1 MNKKRSEES
10 PQDTLPKEKIP
21 KGKTPK
27 EKKPT
32 DKLADK
38 SGMTK
43 FLQHIFGDAQK
54 KTLRRLEKRVVEI
67 NKLSIKYSEMD
78 ETELRSQTEK
88 LKKRLTKLQR
98 QVEADRAIESV
109 KSGRNSSKKASS
121 QIANESTSAR
131 PSRSL
136 KKKLQITND
145 NKALDALL
153 PDAFALVREASE
165 RTLGMR
171 PFDVQLIGGI
181 ALHEGNVAEMKTGE
195 GKTLVATL
203 PAYLNALT
211 GRGVHV
217 VTVNDYLA
225 QRDAGWMG
233 ELYSYLGLSVG
244 VIINEA
250 SFIYDESYEND
261 DHDDP
266 RLRHLKPCT
275 RKEAY
280 RADITYGTN
289 NEFGFDYLRDNMVKD
304 SEFLRQREL
313 NFAIVD
319 EVDSI
324 LIDEA
329 RTPLIISAPA
339 ADNPESYYQFAKV
352 CARLGD
358 EDYIVD
364 EKRRTVTLTDAGVEK
379 VQQIL
384 GIKTLYT
391 TENTRIVY
399 HLEQALRAETL
410 FRRDKDYVVTNSG
423 EVIIVDEH
431 TGRLMNGRRY
441 NEGLHQAIEAKEGVQ
456 VRQESTTLATISF
469 QNFFRLYR
477 KLSGMTGTAFTE
489 AEEFQQI
496 YALDVIQIPPNKPI
510 IRVDKD
516 DLIFRTEAAKLKA
529 IAKEVKHY
537 HDNGQPV
544 LVGSDSIENNER
556 IAAYLEQS
564 GIPFEILN
572 AKNNEHEAS
581 IIAKAGEK
589 GAVTLATN
597 MAGRGTD
604 IKLADGVREL
614 GGLVV
619 IGTARHD
626 SRRVDNQ
633 LRGRGGRQGDP
644 GTTQFFVSCEDDLMR
659 IFQGDRISVLMQRLG
674 IDDDQPIRNK
684 AVSRTLE
691 QAQKRIEGFNFDSRK
706 NVVQYDNVINRH
718 RKVVYTMRR
727 KILDGDN
734 IRPEITRL
742 YKDEV
747 AELTQFSARVNKKF
761 DENFKRV
768 FDLDPDLIHTIGHT
782 RKESGRYK
790 LALSAVEELY
800 RDKELEFGEETMR
813 KVEREVYLNVL
824 DTLWMQ
830 HLENMQHLREGIHWR
845 SVGQRDPLVE
855 YRSESQKLFDGL
867 QRTLREEV
875 MHILLS
881 LSQQDLAAVAD
892 DKYDTELTKMAES
905 ATEKGVNEVSS
916 GIKNLDKEFTKDAQG
931 VSPTAKRNVRRIRA
945 EDNGATVTAEA
956 LDGDSASGEL
966 YLSDDD
972 LATLSSSR
980 SAGGKNTD
988 RNTKRNQARKAKKKA
1003 RQNKKRS
1010 RR

>member
-1 MNKKRSEES
+1 MKEKRSEHQKKVETQKS
-10 PQDTLPKEKIP
+10 KKSV
-21 KGKTPK
+21 KAPK

-38 SGMTK
+38 TATTK

-54 KTLRRLEKRVVEI
+54 RNLRRLRGRVAEI
-67 NKLSIKYSEMD
+67 NKLSDKYTSMSKK
-78 ETELRSQTEK
+78 ELQEQTEV
-88 LKKRLTKLQR
+88 LKKRLSKLQKQNQAKIAAAKVKAGKKSDKKSDKTTKKVDPK
-98 QVEADRAIESV
+98 QV
-109 KSGRNSSKKASS
+109 N
-121 QIANESTSAR
+121 IANT
-131 PSRSL
+131 
-136 KKKLQITND
+136 
-145 NKALDALL
+145 NKALDQIL

-165 RTLGMR
+165 RILKMR

-203 PAYLNALT
+203 PVYLNALT

-233 ELYSYLGLSVG
+233 ELYNFLGLSVG

-250 SFIYDESYEND
+250 SFVYDAEYENE

-266 RLRHLKPCT
+266 RFKHLKPAT

-280 RADITYGTN
+280 LCDVTYGTN

-304 SEFLRQREL
+304 PEYLRQREL

-339 ADNPESYYQFAKV
+339 GDNPESYYQFAKV
-352 CARLGD
+352 AAQLSD
-358 EDYIVD
+358 NDYIID
-364 EKRRTVTLTDAGVEK
+364 EKRRTVALTDEGVDKVQKILGVE
-379 VQQIL
+379 
-384 GIKTLYT
+384 TLYST
-391 TENTRIVY
+391 ANTRLVY
-399 HLEQALRAETL
+399 HMEQALRAETL
-410 FRRDKDYVVTNSG
+410 FKRDKDYVVTNSG
-423 EVIIVDEH
+423 EVVIVDEH

-469 QNFFRLYR
+469 QNFFRLYN

-496 YALDVIQIPPNKPI
+496 YALDVIQIPPNKKI
-510 IRVDKD
+510 ARVDKD
-516 DLIFRTEAAKLKA
+516 DLIYRTEAAKLKA
-529 IAKEVKHY
+529 VAAEVKKY
-537 HDNGQPV
+537 HEKGQPV
-544 LVGSDSIENNER
+544 LIGSDSIANNER
-556 IAAYLEQS
+556 IAAYLQKE
-564 GIPFEILN
+564 GIPFELLN
-572 AKNNEHEAS
+572 AKNNEREAA
-581 IIAKAGEK
+581 IIEKAGEK

-604 IKLADGVREL
+604 IKLGKGVKEL

-659 IFQGDRISVLMQRLG
+659 IFQGDRIALLMQRLG
-674 IDDDQPIRNK
+674 IDDDMPIRNK
-684 AVSRTLE
+684 TVSKTLE

-727 KILDGDN
+727 RILDGDN
-734 IRPEITRL
+734 IRPEISRL
-742 YKDEV
+742 YKDEI
-747 AELTQFSARVNKKF
+747 AELTQFSSRVNKDF
-761 DENFKRV
+761 VANFKKV
-768 FDLDPDLIHTIGHT
+768 FDLDDDLLETIGLM
-782 RKESGRYK
+782 RKEKDRYK
-790 LALSAVEELY
+790 LALAAVEELY
-800 RDKELEFGEETMR
+800 SDKELEFGEDTMR
-813 KVEREVYLNVL
+813 KIEREVYLQVL

-855 YRSESQKLFDGL
+855 YRAESQKLFDGL
-867 QRTLREEV
+867 QRALREEV
-875 MHILLS
+875 MKILLS
-881 LSQQDLAAVAD
+881 VRLQDVNELSD
-892 DKYDTELTKMAES
+892 DNYDTELTKMAES
-905 ATEKGVNEVSS
+905 ATEKGVNEVSA
-916 GIKNLDKEFTKDAQG
+916 GAKNMDDEFSKDENGLTK
-931 VSPTAKRNVRRIRA
+931 VETRT
-945 EDNGATVTAEA
+945 TV
-956 LDGDSASGEL
+956 AS
-966 YLSDDD
+966 
-972 LATLSSSR
+972 
-980 SAGGKNTD
+980 GKNTN
-988 RNTKRNQARKAKKKA
+988 RNTKRNQARKDKKKA
-1003 RQNKKRS
+1003 RQNKKRG
-1010 RR
+1010 RK

>member
-1 MNKKRSEES
+1 MKEKRSEHQKKVETQKS
-10 PQDTLPKEKIP
+10 KKSV
-21 KGKTPK
+21 KAPK

-38 SGMTK
+38 TATTK

-54 KTLRRLEKRVVEI
+54 RNLRRLRGRVAEI
-67 NKLSIKYSEMD
+67 NKLSDKYASMSKK
-78 ETELRSQTEK
+78 ELQEQTEV
-88 LKKRLTKLQR
+88 LKKRLSKLQKQNQAKIATAKVKAGKKSDKKSDKTTKKVDSK
-98 QVEADRAIESV
+98 QV
-109 KSGRNSSKKASS
+109 N
-121 QIANESTSAR
+121 IANT
-131 PSRSL
+131 
-136 KKKLQITND
+136 
-145 NKALDALL
+145 NKALDQIL

-165 RTLGMR
+165 RILKMR

-203 PAYLNALT
+203 PVYLNALT

-233 ELYSYLGLSVG
+233 ELYNFLGLSVG

-250 SFIYDESYEND
+250 SFVYDAEYENE

-266 RLRHLKPCT
+266 RLKHLKPAT

-280 RADITYGTN
+280 LCDVTYGTN

-304 SEFLRQREL
+304 PEYLRQREL

-339 ADNPESYYQFAKV
+339 GDNPESYYQFAKV
-352 CARLGD
+352 AAQLSD
-358 EDYIVD
+358 NDYIID
-364 EKRRTVTLTDAGVEK
+364 EKRRTVALTDEGVDKVQKILGVE
-379 VQQIL
+379 
-384 GIKTLYT
+384 TLYST
-391 TENTRIVY
+391 ANTRLVY
-399 HLEQALRAETL
+399 HMEQALRAETL
-410 FRRDKDYVVTNSG
+410 FKRDKDYVVTNSG
-423 EVIIVDEH
+423 EVVIVDEH

-469 QNFFRLYR
+469 QNFFRLYN

-496 YALDVIQIPPNKPI
+496 YALDVIQIPPNKKI
-510 IRVDKD
+510 ARVDKD
-516 DLIFRTEAAKLKA
+516 DLIYRTEAAKLKA
-529 IAKEVKHY
+529 VAAEVKKY
-537 HDNGQPV
+537 HEKGQPV
-544 LVGSDSIENNER
+544 LIGSDSIANNER
-556 IAAYLEQS
+556 IAAYLQKE
-564 GIPFEILN
+564 GIPFELLN
-572 AKNNEHEAS
+572 AKNNEREAA
-581 IIAKAGEK
+581 IIEKAGEK

-604 IKLADGVREL
+604 IKLGKGVKEL

-659 IFQGDRISVLMQRLG
+659 IFQGDRIALLMQRLG
-674 IDDDQPIRNK
+674 IDDDMPIRNK
-684 AVSRTLE
+684 AVSKTLE

-727 KILDGDN
+727 RILDGDN
-734 IRPEITRL
+734 IRPEISRL
-742 YKDEV
+742 YKDEI
-747 AELTQFSARVNKKF
+747 AELTQFSSRVNKDF
-761 DENFKRV
+761 VANFKKV
-768 FDLDPDLIHTIGHT
+768 FDLDDDLLETIGLM
-782 RKESGRYK
+782 RKEKDRYK
-790 LALSAVEELY
+790 LALAAVEELY
-800 RDKELEFGEETMR
+800 SDKELEFGEDTMR
-813 KVEREVYLNVL
+813 KIEREVYLQVL

-855 YRSESQKLFDGL
+855 YRAESQKLFDGL
-867 QRTLREEV
+867 QRALREEV
-875 MHILLS
+875 MKILLS
-881 LSQQDLAAVAD
+881 VRLQDVNELSD
-892 DKYDTELTKMAES
+892 DNYDTELTKMAES
-905 ATEKGVNEVSS
+905 ATEKGVNEVSA
-916 GIKNLDKEFTKDAQG
+916 GTKNMDDEFSKDENGLTK
-931 VSPTAKRNVRRIRA
+931 VETRTTI
-945 EDNGATVTAEA
+945 
-956 LDGDSASGEL
+956 AS
-966 YLSDDD
+966 
-972 LATLSSSR
+972 
-980 SAGGKNTD
+980 GKNTN
-988 RNTKRNQARKAKKKA
+988 RNTKRNQARKDKKKA
-1003 RQNKKRS
+1003 RQNKKRG
-1010 RR
+1010 RK